1 MRSQENTPSDSKRR
15 FFFYGIRGG
24 ILATA
29 ILYIGT
35 SLLALP
41 FPPVLIFQLLISPVP
56 GSIQSVV
63 VETFL
68 EYAKYTAFVFSAGIY
83 VVIYGL
89 LGILIGFVFRRN
101 LQTKRNSALA
111 ITTAIPTAIALAF
124 DAMLTSTSSGLASST
139 GWLISGVLIV
149 AANLVFASDFVQQVQ
164 SHMQVQQMTQ
174 PGSTV
179 LLSRRGFLKK
189 AAIAAAVLIVAG
201 IAARVG
207 LDIFSGQ
214 PVVSSGTVIPVD
226 TPPSETNPQDLPAVF
241 RDARISDLVGS
252 EVTDSRVF
260 YRVDID
266 PIPPQLNLDQWS
278 LKITG
283 KVNNPI
289 TLNKDSLMALPAK
302 DEYSTLE
309 CVSNT
314 INPPAAL
321 ISNAKWTGTS
331 LAALLN
337 QAGLTS
343 DAKYVVFHS
352 ADGYTVGIP
361 LDRAIRPEALLAYKM
376 NDAPLPNEHGFPLR
390 AILPGIYGMMN
401 AKWITEIEVV
411 DYAYLGYWQDRGWSN
426 DARINTT
433 SLIYYPSPQAQ
444 VSDPIPIAGIAFAGD
459 RGISKV
465 EVSVD
470 GGKTWNPATLKTPL
484 SPYSWVLWAYT
495 WTPTNKGSTTVT
507 VRAYDG
513 AGNVQTPFA
522 EQPFPN
528 GASGLHSIQVTVT

>member
-1 MRSQENTPSDSKRR
+1 MRSQENTLSDSKRR
-15 FFFYGIRGG
+15 FFLCGLRGG

-29 ILYIGT
+29 VLFIGT
-35 SLLALP
+35 SILALP
-41 FPPVLIFQLLISPVP
+41 FPPVVIFQLLISPVP

-68 EYAKYTAFVFSAGIY
+68 EYAKYAAFVVSAVIY
-83 VVIYGL
+83 VGIYGL
-89 LGILIGFVFRRN
+89 LGILIGFLFRRD
-101 LQTKRNSALA
+101 LQTKRNSAL
-111 ITTAIPTAIALAF
+111 IVTTAIPSAVALAF
-124 DAMLTSTSSGLASST
+124 DALLTSTSSGLASST
-139 GWLISGVLIV
+139 GWLISSVLIV
-149 AANLVFASDFVQQVQ
+149 AANLIFAGDFVQQVQ

-174 PGSTV
+174 AGPTG

-189 AAIAAAVLIVAG
+189 AVIAAAVLIVAG
-201 IAARVG
+201 FAARVG

-226 TPPSETNPQDLPAVF
+226 SPPSETNPQDLPVVF
-241 RDARISDLVGS
+241 RDARINNLVGS

-283 KVNNPI
+283 KVNNAI
-289 TLNKDSLMALPAK
+289 TLNKDGLMALPAK
-302 DEYSTLE
+302 DEYATLE
-309 CVSNT
+309 CISNT

-321 ISNAKWTGTS
+321 ISNAKWTGVS

-343 DAKYVVFHS
+343 DAKYVVFHC

-376 NDAPLPNEHGFPLR
+376 NDEPLSNEHGFPLR
-390 AILPGIYGMMN
+390 TIVPGIYGMMN

-411 DYAYLGYWQDRGWSN
+411 DYAYLGYWQNRGWSN
-426 DARINTT
+426 DARIKTT
-433 SLIYYPSPQAQ
+433 SLIYYPSPQTQ
-444 VSDPIPIAGIAFAGD
+444 VSEPIPIAGIAFAGD

-470 GGKTWNPATLKTPL
+470 GGRTWNLATLKTPR
-484 SPYSWVLWAYT
+484 SPYSWVLWAYA
-495 WTPTNKGSTTVT
+495 WTPVNKGSTTVT

-513 AGNVQTPFA
+513 TGTVQNAFA

>member
-1 MRSQENTPSDSKRR
+1 MRSQKNTFSDSKRR
-15 FFFYGIRGG
+15 FFFYGLRGG

-29 ILYIGT
+29 VLFIGT
-35 SLLALP
+35 SILALP
-41 FPPVLIFQLLISPVP
+41 FPPVVIFQLLISPVP

-68 EYAKYTAFVFSAGIY
+68 EYAKYTAFVVSAVIY
-83 VVIYGL
+83 AGIYGL
-89 LGILIGFVFRRN
+89 LGILVGFLFRRD
-101 LQTKRNSALA
+101 LQTERNSALA
-111 ITTAIPTAIALAF
+111 ITTAIPSAIALAF
-124 DAMLTSTSSGLASST
+124 DALLTSTSSGLASST

-149 AANLVFASDFVQQVQ
+149 AANLVFAGDFVQQVQ
-164 SHMQVQQMTQ
+164 SHMQVQQMTKAG
-174 PGSTV
+174 PTG

-189 AAIAAAVLIVAG
+189 AVVAAVVLIVAG
-201 IAARVG
+201 FAVRVG

-214 PVVSSGTVIPVD
+214 PVVSSGTVIPID
-226 TPPSETNPQDLPAVF
+226 SPPTETNPQDLPAVF
-241 RDARISDLVGS
+241 SDARISNLVGS

-266 PIPPQLNLDQWS
+266 PIPPQLNLGQWS

-283 KVNNPI
+283 KVNNSV
-289 TLNKDSLMALPAK
+289 TLDKDGLMALPAK
-302 DEYSTLE
+302 DEYATLE
-309 CVSNT
+309 CISNT

-321 ISNAKWTGTS
+321 ISNAKWTGVS
-331 LAALLN
+331 LAGLLN

-343 DAKYVVFHS
+343 DAKYVVFHC

-376 NDAPLPNEHGFPLR
+376 NDETLPNEHGFPLR
-390 AILPGIYGMMN
+390 TIVPGIYGMMN
-401 AKWITEIEVV
+401 AKWITGIEVV

-433 SLIYYPSPQAQ
+433 SLIYYPSPQAK
-444 VSDPIPIAGIAFAGD
+444 VSDPIPIAGVAFAGD

-470 GGKTWNPATLKTPL
+470 GGRTWNLATLKAPR
-484 SPYSWVLWAYT
+484 SPYSWVLWAYA

-513 AGNVQTPFA
+513 AGTVQNALA
-522 EQPFPN
+522 EQSFPN

>member
-1 MRSQENTPSDSKRR
+1 M
-15 FFFYGIRGG
+15 
-24 ILATA
+24 
-29 ILYIGT
+29 
-35 SLLALP
+35 ALP
-41 FPPVLIFQLLISPVP
+41 FPPVVIFQLLISPVP

-68 EYAKYTAFVFSAGIY
+68 EYAKYTAFVFSAVIY

-89 LGILIGFVFRRN
+89 LGVMIGFLFRRN

-111 ITTAIPTAIALAF
+111 ITTAIPSAIALAF
-124 DAMLTSTSSGLASST
+124 DALLTSTSSGLASST

-149 AANLVFASDFVQQVQ
+149 AANLIFASDFVQQVQ

-174 PGSTV
+174 AGPTG
-179 LLSRRGFLKK
+179 LLTRRGFLKK
-189 AAIAAAVLIVAG
+189 AVIAAAILIVAG
-201 IAARVG
+201 VASRVG

-226 TPPSETNPQDLPAVF
+226 SPPSETNTQGLPEVF
-241 RDARISDLVGS
+241 LDARISDLVGS
-252 EVTDSRVF
+252 EVTDSRIF

-278 LKITG
+278 LMITG
-283 KVNNPI
+283 KVTNSI
-289 TLNKDSLMALPAK
+289 TLDKDSLMALPAK

-337 QAGLTS
+337 QAGPTS

-361 LDRAIRPEALLAYKM
+361 LDRATRPEALLAYKM
-376 NDAPLPNEHGFPLR
+376 NDEPLPNEHGFPLR
-390 AILPGIYGMMN
+390 AIVPGIYGMMN

-444 VSDPIPIAGIAFAGD
+444 VSGPIPIAGIAFAGD

-470 GGKTWNPATLKTPL
+470 GGRTWNPATLKTPL
-484 SPYSWVLWAYT
+484 SPYSWVLWA
-495 WTPTNKGSTTVT
+495 
-507 VRAYDG
+507 
-513 AGNVQTPFA
+513 
-522 EQPFPN
+522 
-528 GASGLHSIQVTVT
+528 

>member
-1 MRSQENTPSDSKRR
+1 MRIQKNTFSDSKRR
-15 FFFYGIRGG
+15 FFFYGLRGG

-29 ILYIGT
+29 VLFIGT
-35 SLLALP
+35 SILALP
-41 FPPVLIFQLLISPVP
+41 FPPVVIFQLLISPVP

-68 EYAKYTAFVFSAGIY
+68 EYAKYTAFVVSAVIY
-83 VVIYGL
+83 AGIYGL
-89 LGILIGFVFRRN
+89 LGILVGFLFRRD
-101 LQTKRNSALA
+101 LQTERNSALA
-111 ITTAIPTAIALAF
+111 ITTAIPSAIALAF
-124 DAMLTSTSSGLASST
+124 DALLTSTSSGLASST

-149 AANLVFASDFVQQVQ
+149 AANLVFAGDFVQQVQ
-164 SHMQVQQMTQ
+164 SHMQVQQMTKAG
-174 PGSTV
+174 PTG

-189 AAIAAAVLIVAG
+189 AVVAAVVLIVAG
-201 IAARVG
+201 FAVRVG

-214 PVVSSGTVIPVD
+214 PVVSSGTVIPID
-226 TPPSETNPQDLPAVF
+226 SPPTETNPQDLPAVF
-241 RDARISDLVGS
+241 SDARISNLVGS

-266 PIPPQLNLDQWS
+266 PIPPQLNLGQWS

-283 KVNNPI
+283 KVNNSV
-289 TLNKDSLMALPAK
+289 TLDKDGLMALPAK
-302 DEYSTLE
+302 DEYATLE
-309 CVSNT
+309 CISNT

-321 ISNAKWTGTS
+321 ISNAKWTGVS
-331 LAALLN
+331 LAGLLN

-343 DAKYVVFHS
+343 DAKYVVFHC

-376 NDAPLPNEHGFPLR
+376 NDETLPNEHGFPLR
-390 AILPGIYGMMN
+390 TIVPGIYGMMN
-401 AKWITEIEVV
+401 AKWITGIEVV

-444 VSDPIPIAGIAFAGD
+444 VSDPIPIAGVAFAGD

-470 GGKTWNPATLKTPL
+470 GGRTWNLATLKAPR
-484 SPYSWVLWAYT
+484 SPYSWVLWAYA

-513 AGNVQTPFA
+513 AGTVQNALA
-522 EQPFPN
+522 EQSFPN